1 MTSVTQLLFP
11 LLPYVTADLRN
22 RGVRNRGVVSSQ
34 PGVPVPL
41 AIVSVRR
48 EKRGRKWVPD
58 EPKTL
63 CLTLG

>member
-11 LLPYVTADLRN
+11 LPPYVAADL
-22 RGVRNRGVVSSQ
+22 RNRGVVSSQ